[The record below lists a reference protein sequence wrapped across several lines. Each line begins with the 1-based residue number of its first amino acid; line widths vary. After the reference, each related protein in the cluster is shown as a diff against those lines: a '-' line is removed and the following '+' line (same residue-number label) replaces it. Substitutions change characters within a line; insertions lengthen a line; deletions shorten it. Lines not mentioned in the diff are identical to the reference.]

1 MDPEACLDRCDE
13 ALAEGDV
20 AEARDALK
28 DYRNWRR
35 NGGFEPKQGDARAA
49 VLERL
54 VARAK
59 RLAPNSNDRFWI
71 LVNGEP
77 YIAEDGEPGTIVD
90 LEKDIGIGFL
100 PPHVFQLK
108 PGESLE
114 LDNPKRDVVTR
125 VGGTVSTSDLACRLI
140 NITYEVITPESA
152 AEGDVAERG
161 WLSPLLITT
170 EDLDEDDP
178 SWVDATIRALQNE
191 GIGSVEADSSH
202 GTPRWFTEIDGNMD
216 YQTGAETRRS
226 IHPEGFTK
234 AEMDALG
241 KALR

>member
-13 ALAEGDV
+13 ALGEGDV

-35 NGGFEPKQGDARAA
+35 HGGFEPKQGDARAA

-77 YIAEDGEPGTIVD
+77 YIAEDGEPGTIHD
-90 LEKDIGIGFL
+90 LYEDRGKDL
-100 PPHVFQLK
+100 PQWASTLN
-108 PGESLE
+108 PGESGDLKDGT
-114 LDNPKRDVVTR
+114 LITR
-125 VGGTVSTSDLACRLI
+125 VGGDTCRLI

-161 WLSPLLITT
+161 WLSPLLIAT

-178 SWVDATIRALQNE
+178 SWIDATIRALQNE